1 MPDIRCGANIKRF
14 MSHDEDQFFL
24 KKISEGD
31 SKSFESL
38 HLRHQRIIY
47 GYCLKM
53 LKDKQKAEDMTQETW
68 IRVVKNSGHY
78 KPMGS
83 VKSWIMSIARNLV
96 IDEFRSAQ
104 RWAHL
109 PDEEWSKIE
118 DTQSDIEK
126 MFERNQSE
134 EQFKLAFDQ
143 LPENQKV
150 ILSMVLIEELSQ
162 ADVARELQI
171 SVGAVKASLFRA
183 RKNLKNVLKKGEL

>member
-1 MPDIRCGANIKRF
+1 MCGDTIKRF
-14 MSHDEDQFFL
+14 MSHDEDRIFL

-38 HLRHQRIIY
+38 HLKHQRIVY

-68 IRVVKNSGHY
+68 IRVVRNSSRY
-78 KPMGS
+78 KPMAS
-83 VKSWIMSIARNLV
+83 VKSWIMSIVRNLV
-96 IDEFRSAQ
+96 IDEFRAAQ
-104 RWAHL
+104 RWTHL
-109 PDEEWSKIE
+109 PDEEWAKIE
-118 DTQSDIEK
+118 DTQSDIEQL
-126 MFERNQSE
+126 FEKNQFE
-134 EQFKLAFDQ
+134 DRFKQAFDQ

-162 ADVARELQI
+162 AEVARELQV

-183 RKNLKNVLKKGEL
+183 RENLKTYLKKEDL